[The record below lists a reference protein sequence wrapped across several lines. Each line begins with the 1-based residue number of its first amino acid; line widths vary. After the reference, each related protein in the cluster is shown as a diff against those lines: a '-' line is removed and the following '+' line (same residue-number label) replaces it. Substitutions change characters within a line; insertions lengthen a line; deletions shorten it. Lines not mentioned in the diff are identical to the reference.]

1 MDLEKCCNL
10 ITRAT
15 NDNEKLAALLVVARN
30 FKPTELSKIDAQ
42 NLLKAVSPS
51 FFEKLLRSGRK
62 NDDFLQICLILGI
75 VKISYLVRKN
85 SNFKCMISYIYIGTS

>member
-30 FKPTELSKIDAQ
+30 FKPTQLSKIDAQ
-42 NLLKAVSPS
+42 NLLQAVSPS

-75 VKISYLVRKN
+75 VKISRLVPKTI
-85 SNFKCMISYIYIGTS
+85 ISDL